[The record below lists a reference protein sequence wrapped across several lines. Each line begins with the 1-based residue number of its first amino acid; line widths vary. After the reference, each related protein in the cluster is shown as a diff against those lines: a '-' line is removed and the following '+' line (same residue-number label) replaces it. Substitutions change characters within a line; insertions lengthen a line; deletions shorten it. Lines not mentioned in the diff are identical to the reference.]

1 MRFSPSFLDE
11 IRDRVPISS
20 VIGTR
25 VTWDRRKTNAPK
37 GDWWACCPFHGEKSP
52 SFHCE
57 DRKGRYHCFGCGV
70 SGDHFKFLTEL
81 DGLSFPEAVE
91 RVADMAGVP
100 MPARD
105 VQAEAR
111 EKQRA
116 ELTDV
121 MEMATAFFEERLQAS
136 EGAKARA
143 YLRDRGLTPATQ
155 QSFRLGY
162 APESR
167 NALKEYLASRGVG
180 RDEIE
185 ACGLVVHG
193 QDVPV
198 SYDRFRD
205 RIMFPI
211 PDSRGR
217 IIAFGGRAMSPDA
230 PAKYLNSPETELFHK
245 GNVLYNFAR
254 ARKAVARGETVVV
267 VEGYMDV
274 IALTQA
280 GFENAVAPLGTALTE
295 NQIELLWR
303 MTREPVLCFDGDAAG
318 LKAAWR
324 VADLVL
330 PLIQPE
336 RTARFA
342 LLPDGKDP
350 DDLVRSEGADAFRTA
365 LNEAR
370 PLADMLWTRETSNG
384 VFETPERR
392 AELEKTLRE
401 LAGRIRDES
410 VRFHYNQEMR
420 DRVQNF
426 FGAQRNRQQGQGR
439 GQGRGQGNFQN
450 GFKGPGPWSRQGG
463 GGRNAITESLGRSAL
478 VKRGGEVMTAREA
491 TIMVALIN
499 HPALIDEFFEH
510 IEFLDLANGDLR
522 RLHAALLDAL
532 AHDMAN
538 EKQAVIEAISRAGC
552 AEIWERAEALM
563 RRTRQWPALE
573 GAALDDARDAF
584 AQALHLHRSARTLHK
599 ELKQAEA
606 ALASE
611 PTDENYRRLVE
622 IQAQFR
628 DVQATE
634 ALIEGFGVLSGRA
647 GRS

>member
-324 VADLVL
+324 AADLVL

-350 DDLVRSEGADAFRTA
+350 DDLVRSEGADAFRA
-365 LNEAR
+365 VLNEAR

-439 GQGRGQGNFQN
+439 GPGRGQGNFQN
-450 GFKGPGPWSRQGG
+450 GFKGPGPWSRQG